1 MSSSPVVSPIDSTKS
16 VSPSVS
22 HSVSPSV
29 YPSVSPVAVSTS
41 LKPRIVDTEIMP
53 LRIIIGAIWFWSITF
68 GLSFSTVMHGFETF
82 MLSAITCVGILGIL
96 AIIVIPFVYSIR
108 PEVVVQF
115 KFGSLAPILTATL
128 AAGLFRLDHIVNQ
141 IVVRYTTTKRMH

>member
-41 LKPRIVDTEIMP
+41 SKPCTATEIMP
-53 LRIIIGAIWFWSITF
+53 LRIIIGAIWFWSITL
-68 GLSFSTVMHGFETF
+68 GLSFSTIMHGFETF
-82 MLSAITCVGILGIL
+82 VLSAITCVGILGIL

-128 AAGLFRLDHIVNQ
+128 AAGLFRLDHIVNR